1 MLQHDAEESLEKGGA
16 KVVREE
22 EELRGGRGKAERQLM
37 AEEMGLIE

>member
-1 MLQHDAEESLEKGGA
+1 MWHQGGEESFEKEGA

-22 EELRGGRGKAERQLM
+22 EDLGESRGEAERQLM